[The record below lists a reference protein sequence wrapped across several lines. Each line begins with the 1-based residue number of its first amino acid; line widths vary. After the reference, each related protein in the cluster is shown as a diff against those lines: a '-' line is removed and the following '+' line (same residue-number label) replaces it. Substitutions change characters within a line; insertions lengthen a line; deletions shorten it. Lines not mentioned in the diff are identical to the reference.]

1 MEAAFRVATSSS
13 LSIDRPA
20 ESDLHHNALDL
31 AVFEHSIRKPL
42 SLAAR
47 GLSCF

>member
-1 MEAAFRVATSSS
+1 MGVLAFSHLFMIVRLNRTF
-13 LSIDRPA
+13 D
-20 ESDLHHNALDL
+20 NALDL